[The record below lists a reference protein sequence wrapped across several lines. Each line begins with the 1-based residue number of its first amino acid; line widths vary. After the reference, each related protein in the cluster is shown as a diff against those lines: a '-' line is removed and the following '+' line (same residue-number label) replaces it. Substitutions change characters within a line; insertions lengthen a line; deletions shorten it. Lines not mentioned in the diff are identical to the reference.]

1 MRQRRR
7 TWQTLLATTA
17 SLTVAAVALTGCGGT
32 ATEAKSTSKA
42 AAASFE
48 GKGPI
53 NYVSNRDASGAANKT
68 IEEWNAAHPEEKVTF
83 IELPDS
89 ADQQRQQ
96 LIQNAQIKS
105 DTFSVLNLDVV
116 WTSEFA
122 ANKWILPLPADAV
135 PTDKMIPATVNAATY
150 RDILVG
156 APYYTDGALF
166 YFRSDLLKAAGI
178 AAAPKTWEEMK
189 TACKAIL
196 ALPEAAGI
204 SCYTGQFDKNEALT
218 VNFSE
223 AVASAGG
230 TVVDADGKPTVNTP
244 EAKEGLKLLV
254 DGFKDGLFPSDA
266 ITYLE
271 EQGRRAFQDGKLVFM
286 RNWPFL
292 HASLSAT
299 DGSSKVAGKFDITS
313 IPGTDGPRR
322 LHPGRPQPRHLSVH
336 PEQGHSAGVR
346 QVLHQRGTSPEAS
359 RAVLPRPRLRLPLRG
374 SRRRRQAPVLPHP
387 ADLAEQRPAAPQGGP
402 ARRHH
407 QGHPGRGLRGHHRR
421 QGHGHGPERHA
432 GQAHRAVQVIR
443 QYRNPVVQ

>member
-1 MRQRRR
+1 MRQRRH
-7 TWQTLLATTA
+7 TWQTLFTTTA
-17 SLTVAAVALTGCGGT
+17 LVTAAAVGLTACGGT
-32 ATEAKSTSKA
+32 TTEPKA
-42 AAASFE
+42 APSAAAFE

-53 NYVSNRDASGAANKT
+53 NYVSNRDASGAANKS
-68 IEEWNAAHPEEKVTF
+68 IEEWNAAHPDEKVTF

-122 ANKWILPLPADAV
+122 ANKWIMPLPKDAV
-135 PTDKMIPATVNAATY
+135 PTDTMIPATVNAATY
-150 RDILVG
+150 RDSLVG

-166 YFRSDLLKAAGI
+166 YFRQDLLTAAGI
-178 AAAPKTWEEMK
+178 AAPPTTWDEMK
-189 TACKAIL
+189 AACTKIL
-196 ALPEAAGI
+196 ALPDAAGM

-218 VNFSE
+218 VNFAE

-230 TVVDADGKPTVNTP
+230 TVVDADGKPTVTTA
-244 EAKEGLKLLV
+244 EAKEGLNLLV

-299 DGSSKVAGKFDITS
+299 DGSSQVAGKFGITS
-313 IPGTDGPRR
+313 IPGTDGRGVSTLGGRSLAISPFTPNKATALEFVKFFTSEEQAAKR
-322 LHPGRPQPRHLSVH
+322 LELSSRAPVYASLFEDPAVVAKRPFFPTLLESLNTAQPR
-336 PEQGHSAGVR
+336 PK
-346 QVLHQRGTSPEAS
+346 
-359 RAVLPRPRLRLPLRG
+359 
-374 SRRRRQAPVLPHP
+374 
-387 ADLAEQRPAAPQGGP
+387 
-402 ARRHH
+402 
-407 QGHPGRGLRGHHRR
+407 
-421 QGHGHGPERHA
+421 
-432 GQAHRAVQVIR
+432 
-443 QYRNPVVQ
+443 VVQYGATTKAIQEEAYAAITGAKDTDTALNDMQAKLTELTK